1 MPLNKFKNAIK
12 SIIFVFLFERKSCLH
27 GVRSKLWYQRET
39 SCLKMRRKDKNVSFT
54 KFQKWLFHFFS
65 LNGRYFSELLVFE
78 TVLLK
83 VLNFWSEN
91 FAVRKVLR
99 GELEQKPFL
108 IIANNNL
115 LWKDIF
121 LNRQKET
128 RDFGWSLH
136 KRLIKSDHG
145 SNGTRRSYGR
155 LLWHPMDL
163 WRYVVA
169 SPWQ

>member
-1 MPLNKFKNAIK
+1 MPLNKFRNAIK
-12 SIIFVFLFERKSCLH
+12 INYLCFSLWKEIMLAWSEVKTLVPKRDELLENEKERQERIFHQISEMTFP
-27 GVRSKLWYQRET
+27 
-39 SCLKMRRKDKNVSFT
+39 
-54 KFQKWLFHFFS
+54 FFS

-91 FAVRKVLR
+91 FVVRKVLR

-115 LWKDIF
+115 LRKDIF
-121 LNRQKET
+121 LNRRKET